1 MAASDQTRQVSI
13 RVADRETDVS
23 LPAGIPIAELMPAVV
38 DVIGAPEFSGTD
50 PHLIRVCGQ
59 RLDPEK
65 TLVQSAIHDGEL
77 LILTTAAPPAPIT
90 RFDVGGTVTD
100 AIVALPEP
108 TCRLIRCGAGHGVL
122 GWAAVALLVL
132 LGGAIADPTASRHPV
147 VAAAAALLAMS
158 GAVIVRR
165 TTTGRVT
172 VVSLG
177 VLAVVF
183 AGLAA
188 ALLPLGPPAM
198 PTFLVAMAAI
208 ASASLLA
215 WRLLGCAT
223 EVFLPLAAVAMAVA
237 MTTMGAVAG
246 CWPADTCGPMLACGS
261 VAALA
266 ASARLSIHSS
276 GLARARPADTDLDA
290 LARRAHHRL
299 TLIVAT
305 AAAATA
311 LGAAVTAVTTSHPL
325 LAAIF
330 LAIVAALL
338 ILRTMR
344 EHTRYR
350 IVAQSIS
357 SAIIVTALGAFCAVN
372 APQSI
377 PWLCGV
383 CALIATGAVWVT
395 QREPVPI
402 APAVRRVVSTVEL
415 MLGAA
420 VVPGACASVGMFSGL
435 AQIGSAW

>member
-1 MAASDQTRQVSI
+1 MAATDQTCQVSI
-13 RVADRETDVS
+13 RIADRETDVS
-23 LPAGIPIAELMPAVV
+23 LPACIPIAALIPAVV
-38 DVIGAPEFSGTD
+38 DVTGAAEFSGTD

-65 TLVQSAIHDGEL
+65 TLVQSAVHDGEL
-77 LILTTAAPPAPIT
+77 LILTTAEPPAPIT
-90 RFDVGGTVTD
+90 RFDVGGIVTD
-100 AIVALPEP
+100 AIAALPEP
-108 TCRLIRCGAGHGVL
+108 TCRLIRRGVGHGVL
-122 GWAAVALLVL
+122 GWSAVALLVL
-132 LGGAIADPTASRHPV
+132 LGRAIADPAASRHPV
-147 VAAAAALLAMS
+147 VAAAAALFAMS
-158 GAVIVRR
+158 GAVIVHR
-165 TTTGRVT
+165 TTTGQVT
-172 VVSLG
+172 VAGLG
-177 VLAVVF
+177 VLAVAF
-183 AGLAA
+183 AGLTA

-198 PTFLVAMAAI
+198 PTFVVAMAAI

-215 WRLLGCAT
+215 WRLLGCVT
-223 EVFLPLAAVAMAVA
+223 EVFLPPAVVAMAA
-237 MTTMGAVAG
+237 SMTTMGAVAG

-276 GLARARPADTDLDA
+276 GLASARLADTDLDA

-299 TLIVAT
+299 TLIAAT

-311 LGAAVTAVTTSHPL
+311 LGAAVTVMTTSHPL

-330 LAIVAALL
+330 LAIIAALL
-338 ILRTMR
+338 ILRTVR
-344 EHTRYR
+344 EHTRCR
-350 IVAQSIS
+350 IVAHSIS
-357 SAIIVTALGAFCAVN
+357 SAITVTALGVLCAVA

-383 CALIATGAVWVT
+383 CALIAAGAVWVT
-395 QREPVPI
+395 HRGPVPI

-420 VVPGACASVGMFSGL
+420 VVPGACAAAGMFSGL